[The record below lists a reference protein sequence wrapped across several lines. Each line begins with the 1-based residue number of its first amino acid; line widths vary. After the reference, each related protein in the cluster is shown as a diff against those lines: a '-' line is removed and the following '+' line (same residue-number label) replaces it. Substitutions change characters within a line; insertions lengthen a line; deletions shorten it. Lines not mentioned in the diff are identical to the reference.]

1 MNGKLDEHGNFKT
14 EEINLTLETHKA
26 GWFVELCERYSLPSS
41 GTKTVQR
48 DCLVKFSEAGMAK
61 WKSILFIPTCIPHK
75 GVRNGGVTKRKPP
88 KRVHRILQAGL
99 HATMTPPVIFA
110 TERSKDTRSQMVI
123 DKVLPWVHTFLTPS
137 LNSGCLQQSQAHSLL
152 EKMIQETVA
161 TNLCH
166 THLPERR
173 PSGIYAGVQPTDPF
187 ENPGFTRH
195 ITSIVE
201 ERLAVYQGSPV
212 TDAAIEPSPPSLSES
227 PHPSMDLDT
236 AHLGLTA
243 ASTDIIPTDV
253 DHSDSPILPLSEPPR
268 AMSDASERMPVVS
281 YDEVSTPVLQCMLTF
296 ADGVRLAIYKH
307 EVPPTQPFSYNTD
320 LQCLI
325 QSWDDNSTDWAPPS
339 DHPIV
344 IHGHPI
350 PIKHW
355 GKLYRFNKMVNGE
368 WKRLKSH
375 WSNWQA
381 YQASCTPEAFWDT
394 FSDSDGQRL
403 KFSLITNILKE
414 KCQKEDNDIV
424 TEAKRVFD
432 KEFANQFGYEKEG
445 RWVGMT
451 RHSDIAKTYRKKIRA
466 EAEGASTCT
475 STTPASGCGL
485 AIELEKFIAP
495 KGCSII
501 PRYQILDNCQM
512 REVCRPSSPF
522 TDLVDRLTAT
532 GILHVEKNGCRKH
545 RVVLPSHR
553 DCCGIAGEKL
563 QVSDKT

>member
-1 MNGKLDEHGNFKT
+1 MDLFPVPPALPLLPAASPPLGQELPKMFVFPRMNGKLDEHGNFET
-14 EEINLTLETHKA
+14 EEINLTLEMHKA

-41 GTKTVQR
+41 GTKTVQQDR
-48 DCLVKFSEAGMAK
+48 LVKFSEAGMAK
-61 WKSILFIPTCIPHK
+61 WKSILFIPTRIPHK

-99 HATMTPPVIFA
+99 HATTTPPVIFA
-110 TERSKDTRSQMVI
+110 TERLKDTRSQMVI
-123 DKVLPWVHTFLTPS
+123 DKVLLW
-137 LNSGCLQQSQAHSLL
+137 AHSLL

-161 TNLCH
+161 TNLRH

-187 ENPGFTRH
+187 ENPGFTRR

-201 ERLAVYQGSPV
+201 ECLAVYQGSPV
-212 TDAAIEPSPPSLSES
+212 TDAAIEPSPLSLSES

-320 LQCLI
+320 LQHLI

-344 IHGHPI
+344 IHG
-350 PIKHW
+350 
-355 GKLYRFNKMVNGE
+355 
-368 WKRLKSH
+368 
-375 WSNWQA
+375 
-381 YQASCTPEAFWDT
+381 
-394 FSDSDGQRL
+394 
-403 KFSLITNILKE
+403 
-414 KCQKEDNDIV
+414 
-424 TEAKRVFD
+424 
-432 KEFANQFGYEKEG
+432 
-445 RWVGMT
+445 
-451 RHSDIAKTYRKKIRA
+451 
-466 EAEGASTCT
+466 
-475 STTPASGCGL
+475 
-485 AIELEKFIAP
+485 
-495 KGCSII
+495 
-501 PRYQILDNCQM
+501 
-512 REVCRPSSPF
+512 
-522 TDLVDRLTAT
+522 
-532 GILHVEKNGCRKH
+532 
-545 RVVLPSHR
+545 
-553 DCCGIAGEKL
+553 
-563 QVSDKT
+563 